1 MFSFLKKRTHI
12 DHLEW
17 LGVDMHS
24 HLLPGI
30 DDGSAD
36 TSQSVSFIKRLNE
49 LGLQKLLCTPH
60 IFSELYPNTQ
70 DTIQL
75 ALENT
80 RLAMK
85 EARIAVEIGAA
96 AEYMI
101 NDTFVISDELVCLPG
116 KHVLIEMSYL
126 AEMLSIEQVI
136 FNLQVKGYVV
146 ILAHPERYSFYFERH
161 QRFHRFKEMGVL
173 FQLNLLSLSGYYG
186 KDVKKLAEYLL
197 QKNYYDLAG
206 TDLHHEKHLQVLT
219 EETQSGRL
227 FEKLGHVDFKNKELF
242 F

>member
-1 MFSFLKKRTHI
+1 MFSFFKKRTHI

-30 DDGSAD
+30 DDGSKD
-36 TSQSVSFIKRLNE
+36 TLQSVGFIKRLHE
-49 LGLQKLLCTPH
+49 LGFQKLLCTPH
-60 IFSELYPNTQ
+60 VFSELYPNTP
-70 DTIQL
+70 DTIQS
-75 ALENT
+75 ALKET
-80 RLAMK
+80 RLALN
-85 EARIAVEIGAA
+85 EAQVAVEIGAA
-96 AEYMI
+96 AEYMV
-101 NDTFVISDELVCLPG
+101 NDTFTVSDELLCLPN
-116 KHVLIEMSYL
+116 KHLLIEMSYL
-126 AEMLSIEQVI
+126 AEMPNIEQVI
-136 FNLQVKGYVV
+136 FNLQVKGYKLV
-146 ILAHPERYSFYFERH
+146 LAHPERYSFYFERH

-197 QKNYYDLAG
+197 QKKYYDLAG
-206 TDLHHEKHLQVLT
+206 TDLHHDKHLQVLT

-227 FEKLGHVDFKNKELF
+227 FEKLGHVDFRNKELF